1 MIFRPWVYCDNLE
14 VYRIEK
20 ECFKEPWTQQMI
32 CDAFLSDNFI
42 GYVAEYEGK
51 VIGYVALTYCLD
63 EAEINLVAVT
73 HKYRRQKVAE
83 TLLLKIFEVLK
94 EKCVEKIFLE
104 VRRNNHSAKAL
115 YEKLGFTYISVREK
129 YYGGV
134 EDALIM
140 SKALSQ

>member
-1 MIFRPWVYCDNLE
+1 MVKNPLANAGRHKRCGFDPWV
-14 VYRIEK
+14 
-20 ECFKEPWTQQMI
+20 
-32 CDAFLSDNFI
+32 
-42 GYVAEYEGK
+42 
-51 VIGYVALTYCLD
+51 
-63 EAEINLVAVT
+63 
-73 HKYRRQKVAE
+73 
-83 TLLLKIFEVLK
+83 KIFEVLK